1 MDWDNLRYFLEL
13 ARSGT
18 LQSAARRLEV
28 DHTTVARRIQ
38 ALEKQV
44 GSPLFSRE
52 AGGHRLTE
60 AGRRLQPQVEAME
73 SAFRTV
79 ESTAPALHEG
89 ISGVVRIGATE
100 GFGTIVLA
108 PRLALFAAQ
117 HPRLVIDLLALPRL
131 VHLSRREADIV
142 ISLERPARGQ
152 VVVSKLTD
160 YTLRLYASKTY
171 LATHSAIVT
180 KEDLRGHTFISYVD
194 DLLFSK
200 ELQYLDELHKPDSFA
215 LRSTSILAQWQATAA
230 GAGIA
235 VLPAFIA
242 DHDLSLDRVLPATAH
257 FTRTFWMSMPAET
270 RQLARM
276 RAVWDF
282 LRVTVEAER
291 SALLPA
297 ISFAET
303 LSRMPNVGLDSDFE
317 RCREVGGKGPA
328 PVFD

>member
-13 ARSGT
+13 ARLGT
-18 LQSAARRLEV
+18 LQSAARRLDV

-73 SAFRTV
+73 EAFRAV
-79 ESTAPALHEG
+79 ESTAPASHEG
-89 ISGVVRIGATE
+89 FSGVVRVGATE
-100 GFGTIVLA
+100 GFGTLVLA
-108 PRLALFAAQ
+108 PQLALFAQQ
-117 HPRLVIDLLALPRL
+117 HPKLVIDLLAMPRQ

-142 ISLERPARGQ
+142 ISLERPARGP
-152 VVVSKLTD
+152 VLVTKLSD
-160 YTLRLYASKTY
+160 YTLRLYASKKY
-171 LATHSAIVT
+171 LAQHPPIQAR
-180 KEDLRGHTFISYVD
+180 EDLRGHTFISYVD

-200 ELQYLDELHKPDSFA
+200 ELHYLDELYKPDAFA
-215 LRSTSILAQWQATAA
+215 LRSTSVLAQYQATAA

-242 DHDLSLDRVLPATAH
+242 ERDKSLRRLLPALAQAQ
-257 FTRTFWMSMPAET
+257 FTRSFWMSMPAET
-270 RQLARM
+270 KHLARL

-282 LRVTVEAER
+282 LRVTAEEQR
-291 SALLPA
+291 ALLLPQA
-297 ISFAET
+297 
-303 LSRMPNVGLDSDFE
+303 L
-317 RCREVGGKGPA
+317 
-328 PVFD
+328 